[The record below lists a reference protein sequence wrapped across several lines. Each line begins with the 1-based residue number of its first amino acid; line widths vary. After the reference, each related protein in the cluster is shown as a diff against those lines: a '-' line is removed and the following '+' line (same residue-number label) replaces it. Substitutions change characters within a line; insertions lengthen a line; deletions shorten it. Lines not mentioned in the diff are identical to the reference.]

1 MSNSERNNPT
11 KEMENAALPLG
22 EPVSKADLLEAN
34 VKFRDEILAFK
45 SQELLS
51 ECK

>member
-11 KEMENAALPLG
+11 KEMENSALPLG
-22 EPVSKADLLEAN
+22 APLQQADLLEAN
-34 VKFRDEILAFK
+34 ARFHNEILAFRA
-45 SQELLS
+45 QELLN

>member
-1 MSNSERNNPT
+1 MNNSKRNNPT

-22 EPVSKADLLEAN
+22 APVPEGFLLEAN
-34 VKFRDEILAFK
+34 ARFHNEILAFRP
-45 SQELLS
+45 QELLN